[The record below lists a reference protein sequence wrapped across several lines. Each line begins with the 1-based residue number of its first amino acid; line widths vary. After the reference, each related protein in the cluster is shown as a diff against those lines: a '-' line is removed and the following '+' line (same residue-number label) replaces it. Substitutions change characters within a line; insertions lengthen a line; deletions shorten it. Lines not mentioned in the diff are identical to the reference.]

1 MNKVLAI
8 LTALLLIAVAPAAA
22 TTAARVDIVIPD
34 DNTVIADYA
43 VTMRQALLESPAVG
57 AVSVYTPA
65 QARAA
70 GNNRAALAIVV
81 GDTLL
86 PWGLARDNP
95 YPARLLFHVIA
106 EEFQHSGAAGPQV
119 SAIFGEQPLQRQL
132 RLAKL
137 LLPHLQRVAVIH
149 RAGAAPDLAALG
161 RATGLTV
168 NGTVVDPQHNWAK
181 TLSRLLGDNDILLG
195 LEDPALYNRETIRSI
210 LLTTYRH
217 GKVLIG
223 PNQPFV
229 TAGSLASCY
238 TDSDQYLRQ
247 LRAAV
252 EFYLAHGAL
261 PPAAYPQHYHIA
273 VNRQVAASL
282 GLQLPDQA
290 TLIKR
295 MQASGPTQG
304 DGPLHGEGECGDG
317 C

>member
-22 TTAARVDIVIPD
+22 ARAARVDIVIPD
-34 DNTVIADYA
+34 DNAVIADYA
-43 VTMRQALLESPAVG
+43 RTMRQALQESTAIG
-57 AVSVYTPA
+57 AVSVYTPT

-70 GNNRAALAIVV
+70 GNRASLAIVV
-81 GDTLL
+81 GDALL
-86 PWGLARDNP
+86 PWGLDRDNP

-106 EEFQHSGAAGPQV
+106 EEFHHAGSAGPNV

-137 LLPHLQRVAVIH
+137 LLPQLQRVAVIH
-149 RAGAAPDLAALG
+149 RADAAPNLVALS
-161 RATGLTV
+161 RITGLTL
-168 NGTVVDPQHNWAK
+168 NGTVVDPQTNWAK
-181 TLSRLLGDNDILLG
+181 TLSRRLGENDILLG
-195 LEDPALYNRETIRSI
+195 LEDPALYNRDTIRSI

-252 EFYLAHGAL
+252 EFYLAHGVLL
-261 PPAAYPQHYHIA
+261 PPAYPRHYHIA

-290 TLIKR
+290 TLIKQ

-304 DGPLHGEGECGDG
+304 GGQLHGKGECGDE